1 MPQRCNKASFRTASR
16 SCFAEHEI
24 IALERGCS
32 IGIPQS
38 QASRIPKAKA
48 ESQIRKPNPKVT
60 WKTMRFDL
68 ADLSL
73 FRHVVEAG
81 SITRGAERAHLAL
94 AAASTRI
101 RDMEAALGVALLTRG
116 RQGVTP
122 TPAGRTLIQHARAI
136 LRQAE
141 RLHEDLG
148 AYGGGLAGQIRV
160 LSNTNALTE
169 FLPEALSSFLA
180 AHQNVSVDLEERLS
194 DEIVG
199 LIAEGVADLGIIA
212 GTVDAGTLE
221 TYPFRRDRFVL
232 VVARDHPLARRA
244 KIGFADVL
252 DRDFVGLDR
261 ASALQRFLA
270 AKAVRIGRPLR
281 LRVQLRSF
289 DAVCRLVECKV
300 GIGIVPETTARR
312 VAKTMAI
319 AVVPLTDA
327 WAERE
332 LTICIRSLTEL
343 PLYARQ
349 LVEHLRAES

>member
-1 MPQRCNKASFRTASR
+1 
-16 SCFAEHEI
+16 
-24 IALERGCS
+24 
-32 IGIPQS
+32 
-38 QASRIPKAKA
+38 
-48 ESQIRKPNPKVT
+48 
-60 WKTMRFDL
+60 MRFDL

-73 FRHVVEAG
+73 FRHVADAG

-101 RDMEAALGVALLTRG
+101 RRMEDALGVTLLTRG
-116 RQGVTP
+116 RQGVVP
-122 TPAGRTLIQHARAI
+122 TQAGRTLLQHARGI

-141 RLHEDLG
+141 RLHEDLS

-169 FLPEALSSFLA
+169 FLPEALSSFLT
-180 AHQNVSVDLEERLS
+180 AHPNVSVDLEERLS

-199 LIAEGVADLGIIA
+199 LIAEGVADLGIVA
-212 GTVDAGTLE
+212 GTVDARTLE

-232 VVARDHPLARRA
+232 VVGHEHPHAARSQ
-244 KIGFADVL
+244 IGFEEVL
-252 DRDFVGLDR
+252 EHDFVGLDR

-270 AKAVRIGRPLR
+270 TKAVRIGRPLR

-289 DAVCRLVECKV
+289 DAVCRMVECKV

-319 AVVPLTDA
+319 AAVVLSDA
-327 WAERE
+327 WAVRD
-332 LTICIRSLTEL
+332 LTICVRSRDDL
-343 PLYARQ
+343 PVYARQ
-349 LVEHLRAES
+349 LVEHLRAKA

>member
-1 MPQRCNKASFRTASR
+1 
-16 SCFAEHEI
+16 
-24 IALERGCS
+24 
-32 IGIPQS
+32 
-38 QASRIPKAKA
+38 
-48 ESQIRKPNPKVT
+48 V
-60 WKTMRFDL
+60 RFDL
-68 ADLSL
+68 PDLSL

-81 SITRGAERAHLAL
+81 SITHGAERAHLAL

-101 RDMEAALGVALLTRG
+101 RNMEDALGVALLTRG

-122 TPAGRTLIQHARAI
+122 TQAGRTLLQHARAI

-141 RLHEDLG
+141 RMHEDLG

-169 FLPEALSSFLA
+169 FLPESLSSFLS
-180 AHQNVSVDLEERLS
+180 AHPNISVDLEERLS

-212 GTVDAGTLE
+212 GTVDAGALE

-232 VVARDHPLARRA
+232 VLARAHPLAKRA
-244 KIGFADVL
+244 KIAFEEVL
-252 DRDFVGLDR
+252 DLDFVGLDR

-270 AKAVRIGRPLR
+270 SKAVRIGRPLR

-312 VAKTMAI
+312 VSKTMAI
-319 AVVPLTDA
+319 AVVPLTDP
-327 WAERE
+327 WAVRE
-332 LTICIRSLTEL
+332 LTICIRNMGEL

-349 LVEHLRAES
+349 LVEHLRARDVRPREAGEGDRAKRGGGGL

>member
-1 MPQRCNKASFRTASR
+1 
-16 SCFAEHEI
+16 
-24 IALERGCS
+24 
-32 IGIPQS
+32 
-38 QASRIPKAKA
+38 
-48 ESQIRKPNPKVT
+48 
-60 WKTMRFDL
+60 MRFDL

-101 RDMEAALGVALLTRG
+101 RDMEAALGVALLTRS
-116 RQGVTP
+116 RHGVTP

-180 AHQNVSVDLEERLS
+180 AHPNVSVDLEERLS

-221 TYPFRRDRFVL
+221 TYPFRRDRFVV

-300 GIGIVPETTARR
+300 GVGIVPETTARR

-332 LTICIRSLTEL
+332 LTICIRSLAEL

-349 LVEHLRAES
+349 LVEHLRAQG

>member
-1 MPQRCNKASFRTASR
+1 MAA
-16 SCFAEHEI
+16 
-24 IALERGCS
+24 
-32 IGIPQS
+32 
-38 QASRIPKAKA
+38 
-48 ESQIRKPNPKVT
+48 
-60 WKTMRFDL
+60 MRFDL

-73 FRHVVEAG
+73 YRHVVEAG
-81 SITRGAERAHLAL
+81 SITHGAERAHLAL

-101 RDMEAALGVALLTRG
+101 RNMEDALGVALLTRG

-122 TPAGRTLIQHARAI
+122 TQAGRTLLQHARTI

-180 AHQNVSVDLEERLS
+180 THPTVSVDIEERLS

-199 LIAEGVADLGIIA
+199 LIAEGAADLGIVA
-212 GTVDAGTLE
+212 GTVDAGALE

-232 VVARDHPLARRA
+232 VVAADHPLAKRS
-244 KIGFADVL
+244 KIAFEEVL
-252 DRDFVGLDR
+252 EHDFVGLDR
-261 ASALQRFLA
+261 SSAIQRFLA
-270 AKAVRIGRPLR
+270 TKAVRIGRPLR

-312 VAKTMAI
+312 VSKTMAI
-319 AVVPLTDA
+319 KPVTLSDSWAVRD
-327 WAERE
+327 
-332 LTICIRSLTEL
+332 LTICVRSRDDL
-343 PLYARQ
+343 PVYARQ
-349 LVEHLRAES
+349 LVEHLRAA

>member
-1 MPQRCNKASFRTASR
+1 
-16 SCFAEHEI
+16 
-24 IALERGCS
+24 
-32 IGIPQS
+32 
-38 QASRIPKAKA
+38 
-48 ESQIRKPNPKVT
+48 
-60 WKTMRFDL
+60 MRFDL

-73 FRHVVEAG
+73 FRHVVDAG
-81 SITRGAERAHLAL
+81 SITRGAERARLAL

-101 RDMEAALGVALLTRG
+101 RRMEDALGVPLLTRG
-116 RQGVTP
+116 RQGAVP
-122 TPAGRTLIQHARAI
+122 TQAGRTLLQHARAI

-141 RLHEDLG
+141 RLHDDLA

-180 AHQNVSVDLEERLS
+180 AHPNVSVDLEERLS

-199 LIAEGVADLGIIA
+199 LMAEEVADVGIVA
-212 GTVDAGTLE
+212 GTVDTGALE

-232 VVARDHPLARRA
+232 VVAKSDPLAKRT
-244 KIGFADVL
+244 KISFADVL
-252 DRDFVGLDR
+252 DQDFVGLDR

-270 AKAVRIGRPLR
+270 EKAVRIGRPLR

-289 DAVCRLVECKV
+289 DAICRLVECRV

-312 VAKTMAI
+312 VAKTMRI

-327 WAERE
+327 WAVRD
-332 LTICIRSLTEL
+332 LTICTRKLSEL

-349 LVEHLRAES
+349 LVEHLRAKGKSPA

>member
-1 MPQRCNKASFRTASR
+1 
-16 SCFAEHEI
+16 
-24 IALERGCS
+24 
-32 IGIPQS
+32 
-38 QASRIPKAKA
+38 
-48 ESQIRKPNPKVT
+48 
-60 WKTMRFDL
+60 MRFDL

-81 SITRGAERAHLAL
+81 SITHGAERAHLAL

-101 RDMEAALGVALLTRG
+101 RNMEEALGVPLLKRG
-116 RQGVTP
+116 RAGVTP
-122 TPAGRTLIQHARAI
+122 TQAGRTLLQHARLI

-141 RLHEDLG
+141 RLHEELG
-148 AYGGGLAGQIRV
+148 AYGSGMAGQVRV

-180 AHQNVSVDLEERLS
+180 ANPHVSVDLEERLS

-199 LIAEGVADLGIIA
+199 LIAEGVADLGIVA
-212 GTVDAGTLE
+212 GTVDAGALL

-232 VVARDHPLARRA
+232 VVARDHPLANRA
-244 KIGFADVL
+244 KVGFDELL
-252 DRDFVGLDR
+252 DHDFVGLDR

-270 AKAVRIGRPLR
+270 SKAVRIGRPLR

-312 VAKTMAI
+312 AARTMAI
-319 AVVPLTDA
+319 AMVPLADS
-327 WAERE
+327 WAVRD
-332 LTICIRSLTEL
+332 LTICVRDINEL
-343 PLYARQ
+343 PVYARQ
-349 LVEHLRAES
+349 LVEHLRAPEIRYRQASEGERAKRGRATR